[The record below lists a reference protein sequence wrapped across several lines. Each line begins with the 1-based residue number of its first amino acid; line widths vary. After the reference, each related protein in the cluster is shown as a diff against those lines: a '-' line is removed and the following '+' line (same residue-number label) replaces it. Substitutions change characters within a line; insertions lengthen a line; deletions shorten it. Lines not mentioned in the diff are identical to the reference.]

1 MKSLE
6 EIKNLFQRLSVR
18 RSSSPSLTSGKEPS
32 PGAPNAFVSRLSL
45 FSRAKPASPAEGEVP
60 QAAGSPLGPGSSA
73 CPTEIEK
80 QNGDAG
86 IANGKVDT
94 LPGQPLT
101 SSLCYEAES
110 PDEAALVYAA
120 RAYQCTLQS
129 RTPEQVMVDFT
140 ALGPLTFQLL
150 HILPFDSVR
159 KRMSVVV
166 RHPLSHQ
173 VVVYTKGA
181 DSVIMELL
189 SVASPGGFIHN

>member
-1 MKSLE
+1 M
-6 EIKNLFQRLSVR
+6 
-18 RSSSPSLTSGKEPS
+18 
-32 PGAPNAFVSRLSL
+32 
-45 FSRAKPASPAEGEVP
+45 KPASPVEEEIS
-60 QAAGSPLGPGSSA
+60 QTSESLQGSDNSA

-80 QNGDAG
+80 QNSNAG
-86 IANGKVDT
+86 IANGKVEA
-94 LPGQPLT
+94 LAGQPLT

-129 RTPEQVMVDFT
+129 RTPEQVVVDFA

-166 RHPLSHQ
+166 RHPLSNQ

-181 DSVIMELL
+181 DSTIMELL
-189 SVASPGGFIHN
+189 SVASPGGFMQVWERSDGKGFVITRPLSMVL